1 MLSCIYNNEDFN
13 NKQEGYCEK
22 KIRELGLSKQLFCP
36 KCNAPV
42 YFCAEGK
49 ITSHFKHFG
58 KTCENSHLYK
68 YDLNSERHFKATE
81 FIYDWIKA
89 QYPNTKIVKDK
100 YLLNGET
107 DQKADLYFETNMA
120 KIVIELQFRHINF
133 TDLLERRKF
142 YKLLGIKDIWIFVQN
157 DLYRPGTPY
166 ERYYYRDNNRELYFY
181 EDHTR
186 KFTYYKGLKTEK
198 FTDGP
203 LIRYANNSTALDVVN
218 INPEG
223 YLELPLLREKYFEKI
238 AQIREQLHKKVPFKK
253 LITVNRTTQHI
264 EPKKMKTESHTFH
277 NIQFYNKNGIS
288 MATVQ
293 YINDDGELLTEVFT
307 YKTKNESKNEINM
320 ICHKP
325 DNSNVTYDI
334 NIINSPLYKKI
345 RISSFSL

>member
-22 KIRELGLSKQLFCP
+22 KIRELGLSRQLFCP
-36 KCNAPV
+36 KCNTPV

-81 FIYDWIKA
+81 FIYDWVKA
-89 QYPNTKIVKDK
+89 QYPNSKIIKDK
-100 YLLNGET
+100 YLINGTT
-107 DQKADLYFETNMA
+107 DQKADLYFETSHA

-133 TDLLERRKF
+133 TDLLERRNF
-142 YKLLGIKDIWIFVQN
+142 YRLLGIKDIWIFVQN

-186 KFTYYKGLKTEK
+186 KFTYYKGLKTEN
-198 FTDGP
+198 FVDGP
-203 LIRYANNSTALDVVN
+203 LLRCVTHSTSLDMVN
-218 INPEG
+218 INAAG
-223 YLELPLLREKYFEKI
+223 YLELPLLKEKYSEKI
-238 AQIREQLHKKVPFKK
+238 AEIREHLHKKVHLKSPNA
-253 LITVNRTTQHI
+253 VNRTIPHI
-264 EPKKMKTESHTFH
+264 EPKKVNIESHTFH
-277 NIQFYNKNGIS
+277 NIQFYKKDGIS
-288 MATVQ
+288 MAAIQ
-293 YINDDGELLTEVFT
+293 YINDDGELLTEAFT

-320 ICHKP
+320 ICQKP
-325 DNSNVTYDI
+325 DSSNIIYDI
-334 NIINSPLYKKI
+334 HIISSPLYKKI